1 MGSSPWGHK
10 ELDIIEHTC
19 TVSTTNSCFW
29 SHRCLFSLVELQF
42 LHLRNGENTVY
53 FTVLLVVNKNW

>member
-10 ELDIIEHTC
+10 ELDITEHTC
-19 TVSTTNSCFW
+19 TVSTTHSCFW

-53 FTVLLVVNKNW
+53 FTDLLVINKNW